1 MTAIYYCPQEPKSNQ
16 ILNQAVFH
24 KLLRKP
30 DILTAQEIQSTVL
43 RTPSS
48 PAEKGGLLDSQLFT
62 CSPPFH
68 SSPLNNINYLLPDE
82 DLKQQPISLLTK
94 LDKNNQ
100 KQMTKLYFLGNLHR
114 KYKQF
119 LYLSS
124 GKCKLKFLLLLLLPL
139 SHFSCV

>member
-30 DILTAQEIQSTVL
+30 DILTAQEIQSTML
-43 RTPSS
+43 GTPSS
-48 PAEKGGLLDSQLFT
+48 PAEKAGWLDSQLFT
-62 CSPPFH
+62 CSPPLH
-68 SSPLNNINYLLPDE
+68 SFPLNNINYLLPDE
-82 DLKQQPISLLTK
+82 DLKKQPLSLLTK

-100 KQMTKLYFLGNLHR
+100 NPMTKLHFLGKLYK

-119 LYLSS
+119 LNLSS
-124 GKCKLKFLLLLLLPL
+124 GKYKLKFL
-139 SHFSCV
+139 SMY